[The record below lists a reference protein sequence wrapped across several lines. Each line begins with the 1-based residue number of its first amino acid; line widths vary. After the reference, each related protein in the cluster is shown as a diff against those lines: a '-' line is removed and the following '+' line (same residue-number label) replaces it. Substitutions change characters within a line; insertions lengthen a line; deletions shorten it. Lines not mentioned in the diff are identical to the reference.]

1 MAFWNPNYRSKLL
14 HFKGQFAFH
23 YHSCPYWQLEDGRLR
38 SGVRGKFFTE
48 RVVRCWNR
56 LPREAVDAPSLEVF
70 KARLD
75 GALGNVVQYQIWRL
89 VALPVEGGWNLMIL
103 GVPPNPSHS
112 MILWQN
118 SAWPKEKCGLT
129 EQAHGQTRLRW
140 QTAAYFF
147 QSLSQSV
154 FPKLCYS
161 TCSASLAEMSWLFQ
175 EIFIFS

>member
-1 MAFWNPNYRSKLL
+1 MVNFCTNKKEREK
-14 HFKGQFAFH
+14 KKTVE
-23 YHSCPYWQLEDGRLR
+23 QLFNLSRD
-38 SGVRGKFFTE
+38 
-48 RVVRCWNR
+48 
-56 LPREAVDAPSLEVF
+56 
-70 KARLD
+70 
-75 GALGNVVQYQIWRL
+75 QYQKVLPIITPWHNMSFKNSYQWIISHCSDWRQ
-89 VALPVEGGWNLMIL
+89 VWNWHWSIALPAAGGWNLMIP